1 GLRGEELRRQVD
13 EPDVVVAGDEPQLD
27 RRHPRDRLLLAQAH
41 VDRIGITLQLRQR
54 DRLTERHTRLP
65 SGRRDGVF
73 WARTIE
79 PRKESA
85 VRYRPAVPSEEDG
98 WTSKGSDCGSST
110 PISTAWS
117 AASTSTARERWKGSR
132 RSASGSI
139 RSRMTR

>member
-1 GLRGEELRRQVD
+1 GDASDAFLVRARGAEHVAAHRPVQRGGIGLRGEELRRQVY

-79 PRKESA
+79 PRKEST
-85 VRYRPAVPSEEDG
+85 VRYRPAVP
-98 WTSKGSDCGSST
+98 
-110 PISTAWS
+110 
-117 AASTSTARERWKGSR
+117 
-132 RSASGSI
+132 
-139 RSRMTR
+139 